1 MIVQQDLNNFNL
13 AIYHLH
19 SGFVSRSSGRSSVQA
34 AAYITGEKLFEER
47 REKLADYTNR
57 ASDVEIVNTL
67 APECSKYKD
76 LSVWNEVE
84 KFEDKYA
91 ERHYKTPETIGNYK
105 ESAQTASTIIL
116 ALPNELSVATNSELL
131 EKFINT
137 RFTSRG
143 LISTYA
149 IHNNEGNLH
158 AHIQT
163 TRRAI
168 DENGEFL
175 DRKDR
180 AICTKSSLI
189 ETRRLWADLANE
201 YLQKEGVKDRIT
213 EKSFIDLGI
222 DLEPSKHR
230 GWFSDILKDESR
242 IHLQNEEIA
251 EINVVRVLSNPSV
264 IIDFL
269 NATKAT
275 FTQRDILR
283 ELHKRLE
290 DEAQVSQ
297 CFEKILEEAQ
307 YVGESIKG
315 EFLYTGEK
323 YQKLESDTLS
333 KFDILRENKI
343 EKEDIREEIRDFIL
357 SENGQFGYLSK
368 EQKNAVLG
376 ITSNNQFSIVLGKAG
391 AGKTSAMAAAS
402 EIYKNQGRRV
412 IGMSLSAVASEN
424 LGNDAKIES
433 KTIAGWTHDWRSYD
447 IAKEKFLSFN
457 EIIDNGVLKQIDW
470 YKDLKRYEGSQLTKG
485 DVIIVD
491 EASMVGTQNWNDIL
505 TVAERFGAKVIAVGD
520 NNQFEAISSGD
531 CFRKFVE
538 ISKDKSADKS
548 SDRSSDKSAIY
559 ELNEIRRQSIDWM
572 KEASI
577 EFSKLN
583 TIEGL
588 TAYENHG
595 NIKELENKENVTKEA
610 ADAYIKNDKI
620 GTAAVLCY
628 KRSTVREV
636 NDEIRNVKRL
646 EGVIGEDIAL
656 VNGRKFAEN
665 DRIMFLQNDKNLDVK
680 NGICGTVLGGNE
692 QFLKIR
698 IDDNREIIIDTK
710 KYDKIDH
717 GYAMTLHKSQGK
729 TFDNV
734 TVIAEKGMDAKATYV
749 AMTRHK
755 ENVEMFYS
763 KDEFQANVALDAF
776 KSLSNEL
783 SKYRSKDLIADYE
796 NIQNENKAK
805 VFEYQNV
812 LMETASILK
821 EINRGIGDWKDY
833 REVKNHSLSLGRE
846 IHETYENH
854 KLYLDQLGITKEKFE
869 IGLGLK
875 NRPLSNV
882 EINAKDCVKLYAKT
896 SEETRFLLKSMKGDS
911 RADSFNSQATLSI
924 TKHEMYETYCNI
936 REIRN
941 DLAKEILSNY
951 PLHRP
956 FVNEISRE
964 FFISKK
970 TMEKQVAY
978 GEKLN
983 VTEKYPVFQSLE
995 NFEKTLEIAKT
1006 EMVFNDDLDATIERN
1021 IIWEQKHLS
1030 KNDLE
1035 FAMKNKGYLPYVSVS
1050 NVFAFCRICDVK
1062 QDFDKGRLLAEYA
1075 SSMTQDKLNKGNFD
1089 GATLDVIKFGIKQAL
1104 CFESLRSLHNTK
1116 EITPD
1121 VTRELY
1127 IKSEIMAN
1135 VLNENE
1141 MHVLNNKDLI
1151 KNLSINVDVSGYME
1165 PSEKTLETLSN
1176 ITIKEVTLIEQK
1188 NHQQSLDKPQEIDKS
1203 KGFDME
1209 I

>member
-1 MIVQQDLNNFNL
+1 M

-19 SGFVSRSSGRSSVQA
+19 SGFVSRSSGRSSVQS
-34 AAYITGEKLFEER
+34 AAYIAGEKLFEER
-47 REKLADYTNR
+47 REKLVDYTKR

-67 APECSKYKD
+67 APELSRYKD

-84 KFEDKYA
+84 NFEDKYA

-149 IHNNEGNLH
+149 VHNNEGNLH

-175 DRKDR
+175 ERKDR

-189 ETRRLWADLANE
+189 ETRKLWADLANE
-201 YLQKEGVKDRIT
+201 YLEKEGVKNRIT
-213 EKSFIDLGI
+213 SKSFVDLGI

-230 GWFSDILKDESR
+230 GWFSDILQDQSR
-242 IHLQNEEIA
+242 IFLQNEEIA
-251 EINVVRVLSNPSV
+251 EINADRILANPTV
-264 IIDFL
+264 IIDLL

-275 FTQRDILR
+275 FTQRDILK
-283 ELHKRLE
+283 ELNKRLS
-290 DEAQVSQ
+290 DEMQVSG
-297 CFEKILEEAQ
+297 CFEKVLEESK

-333 KFDILRENKI
+333 KFDILSENKI
-343 EKEDIREEIRDFIL
+343 EKEYVREEIRDFIL
-357 SENGQFGYLSK
+357 SENGQFGYLSN
-368 EQKNAVLG
+368 EQKEAVLG
-376 ITSNNQFSIVLGKAG
+376 VTSNNQFSIVLGKAG
-391 AGKTSAMAAAS
+391 AGKTSAMSAVA

-433 KTIAGWTHDWRSYD
+433 KTIAGWTHDWRAYD

-505 TVAERFGAKVIAVGD
+505 TVAEKFGAKVIAVGD

-538 ISKDKSADKS
+538 ISKDKSPEKS
-548 SDRSSDKSAIY
+548 SDKPAIY
-559 ELNEIRRQSIDWM
+559 ELNEIRRQNIDWM
-572 KEASI
+572 KNASI
-577 EFSKLN
+577 ELSKLN

-595 NIKELENKENVTKEA
+595 NVKELASRENVIKEA
-610 ADAYIKNDKI
+610 AEAYIKNEKI
-620 GTAAVLCY
+620 GTSAVLCY

-636 NDEIRNVKRL
+636 NDEIRNIKRL

-656 VNGRKFAEN
+656 INGQKFAEN
-665 DRIMFLQNDKNLDVK
+665 DRIMFLQNDRNIDVK
-680 NGICGTVLGGNE
+680 NGMTGTVLGGNN
-692 QFLKIR
+692 QFLMIK
-698 IDDNREIIIDTK
+698 IDDNRDITIATQI
-710 KYDKIDH
+710 YDKIDY

-763 KDEFQANVALDAF
+763 NKEFLANVATNSF
-776 KSLSNEL
+776 KSLANEL
-783 SKYRSKDLIADYE
+783 SKYRQKDLIVDYTD
-796 NIQNENKAK
+796 IQNENKAR
-805 VFEYQNV
+805 VFEYQNTF
-812 LMETASILK
+812 METASILK
-821 EINRGIGDWKDY
+821 EINRGEGDWKDY
-833 REVKNHSLSLGRE
+833 REVKDYSLSLGRE
-846 IHETYENH
+846 IHQNYENH

-869 IGLGLK
+869 ISLGLK

-896 SEETRFLLKSMKGDS
+896 SEETRFLLKSMKANEFD
-911 RADSFNSQATLSI
+911 I
-924 TKHEMYETYCNI
+924 TKHGMYKTYCDI

-956 FVNEISRE
+956 FVNEVSRE
-964 FFISKK
+964 YFISKK
-970 TMEKQVAY
+970 TMENQVAY
-978 GEKLN
+978 GEKMIQMQKLDRFCEN
-983 VTEKYPVFQSLE
+983 LETATNNKTQIAYNWQTVSDKIDIAKKDPNFQQHVIEHKEKYGYPEHV
-995 NFEKTLEIAKT
+995 NNAMIAAYCS
-1006 EMVFNDDLDATIERN
+1006 MHGI
-1021 IIWEQKHLS
+1021 
-1030 KNDLE
+1030 
-1035 FAMKNKGYLPYVSVS
+1035 
-1050 NVFAFCRICDVK
+1050 
-1062 QDFDKGRLLAEYA
+1062 DKSIRFRDITNEYA
-1075 SSMTQDKLNKGNFD
+1075 SMLVQNKMEEEKLVGDPSLKIIEN
-1089 GATLDVIKFGIKQAL
+1089 AIKQAM
-1104 CFESLRSLHNTK
+1104 CFEALKLADNNGG
-1116 EITPD
+1116 
-1121 VTRELY
+1121 RELSLEQERELD
-1127 IKSEIMAN
+1127 IKANLLSEKLDHGQIH
-1135 VLNENE
+1135 L
-1141 MHVLNNKDLI
+1141 LNNKDLMLEANNVLVADRNHN
-1151 KNLSINVDVSGYME
+1151 KNTINSTMEVKLVD
-1165 PSEKTLETLSN
+1165 LN
-1176 ITIKEVTLIEQK
+1176 QKEVARIESTMSYK
-1188 NHQQSLDKPQEIDKS
+1188 NISQQQEPCKTKSLEI
-1203 KGFDME
+1203 E